1 MRRGLVGEGR
11 VAVADLRALAG
22 RRVQR
27 GHYVVAGD
35 TLWVPAEEGA
45 EGTLSGRPQQPL
57 GGRIRLAIG
66 EKSKARARRQTAAR
80 KEEFSRRREREGLE
94 ADPGGYWAV
103 AAVLEVRRPVPR
115 RGRGLEALLRWEGHD
130 EAGVPW
136 ADSWEPVRLDVMSAD
151 QVDAARA
158 MERAK
163 YGEGGTKRE
172 ADDRPAEGR
181 WAQRL
186 RHR

>member
-1 MRRGLVGEGR
+1 M
-11 VAVADLRALAG
+11 
-22 RRVQR
+22 
-27 GHYVVAGD
+27 
-35 TLWVPAEEGA
+35 
-45 EGTLSGRPQQPL
+45 
-57 GGRIRLAIG
+57 
-66 EKSKARARRQTAAR
+66 
-80 KEEFSRRREREGLE
+80 
-94 ADPGGYWAV
+94 
-103 AAVLEVRRPVPR
+103 LEVRRPVPR

-163 YGEGGTKRE
+163 YVGGRAKRV

-181 WAQRL
+181 WARRL